1 MNLNFSRID
10 FEYPKDNYERFKKS
24 ISSLLVELKI
34 TTSKIAKEGMRIK
47 LIGSHVNI
55 GFSGDYQ
62 VQIDS
67 IKEIIKSISVELNCQ
82 DKRVSSFARHKA
94 QLLIERLHY
103 VSFDFDNLDLFSE
116 QLIDIL
122 ELKNEIS
129 KHLGSNEDK
138 EIKEEDK
145 KELKRRFLKGLNFDE
160 GGN

>member
-1 MNLNFSRID
+1 M
-10 FEYPKDNYERFKKS
+10 
-24 ISSLLVELKI
+24 
-34 TTSKIAKEGMRIK
+34 
-47 LIGSHVNI
+47 
-55 GFSGDYQ
+55 
-62 VQIDS
+62 QIDS